1 MPRLLLL
8 EDNTD
13 DIKRAEAVAR
23 QAGFTEIEVCSY
35 ATEGQR
41 CLENAMRGEAPFPD
55 AIVIDL
61 DLGFESGFELL
72 RFWHGTPQLNST
84 PVVIW
89 TMADEQR
96 EMCKLFGVER
106 FVSKY
111 EGPQALHS
119 VLSAIIAD
127 EVSPA
132 SA

>member
-1 MPRLLLL
+1 MICASVCLLLPIPSSP
-8 EDNTD
+8 ESENHTQFCADPGEQVT
-13 DIKRAEAVAR
+13 
-23 QAGFTEIEVCSY
+23 CSCPY
-35 ATEGQR
+35 RPLLNPKIILTSVRIQGGR
-41 CLENAMRGEAPFPD
+41 
-55 AIVIDL
+55 
-61 DLGFESGFELL
+61 SELL